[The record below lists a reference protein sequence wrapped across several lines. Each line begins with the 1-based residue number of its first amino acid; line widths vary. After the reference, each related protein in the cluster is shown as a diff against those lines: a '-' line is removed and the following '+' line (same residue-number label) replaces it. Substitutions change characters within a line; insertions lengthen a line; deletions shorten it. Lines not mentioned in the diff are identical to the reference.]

1 MAEASLAEA
10 LEESSWAR
18 DADLG
23 LGVRSCVSS

>member
-1 MAEASLAEA
+1 MAEVSLAEA

-23 LGVRSCVSS
+23 LGVRSYVST